1 MRGDGQII
9 RLQGAVTLP
18 FPREKK
24 ERAVLDDRPTYI
36 GSVIVIVIGECGC
49 GEEVLRIQPVVVSE
63 IEGRAV
69 EIVGAALERHV
80 DCSTPLDPV
89 LCRRKLL
96 NGVLGDGIVAEH
108 GSRDPQY
115 AGLPDNLAAVEAVV
129 IGHAIDHVIVGGGAL
144 AAHANV
150 QKTATRRALHAGGK
164 GQDGLKITALR
175 R

>member
-1 MRGDGQII
+1 MIRVDSGIGEVRQGRGQIALRGDGQII
-9 RLQGAVTLP
+9 RLQGLVTLP

-63 IEGRAV
+63 IEDRTV

-80 DCSTPLDPV
+80 DCSTPLTPFSAV
-89 LCRRKLL
+89 RKLL

-108 GSRDPQY
+108 GSRIRY

-129 IGHAIDHVIVGGGAL
+129 GEHASIM
-144 AAHANV
+144 
-150 QKTATRRALHAGGK
+150 
-164 GQDGLKITALR
+164 
-175 R
+175 